1 MKRTL
6 VALVTMTT
14 LAAGCASTRPPNQL
28 VDARVAYQQ
37 AMMNPAAP
45 LVTADLYEAR
55 RALDAAER
63 AYQDGDI
70 EKAKNLAYIAH
81 RRSIAVQAKAETARA
96 VESKRVALVELQ
108 QFREAQAVATQKE
121 LERAKGAL
129 TIAQQEAEAQRQARE
144 AAEEKVIRIEG
155 VQAERSDKGLVLTIS
170 GSVLFA
176 SGKSELLP
184 SAKERLKEVAKALED
199 DRRSLL
205 VVGHTDAQGSDEAN
219 EKLSE
224 ERANSVRA
232 YLVSEGIADD
242 RVRSEGMGESQP
254 IADNATPEGR
264 ANNRRVEIILEA
276 SPGSGHTEMPKREG
290 DAKKGKERS
299 QPPAARHEDK
309 KAAPKKQ
316 P

>member
-28 VDARVAYQQ
+28 LDARVAYQQ
-37 AMMNPAAP
+37 AMMSPAAP
-45 LVTADLYEAR
+45 LVTADLFEAR

-63 AYQDGDI
+63 AFQRGDV
-70 EKAKNLAYIAH
+70 EEAKNLAYIAH
-81 RRSIAVQAKAETARA
+81 RKSIAVQAKAETARA
-96 VESKRVALVELQ
+96 VESKRVAIAEFQ
-108 QFREAQAVATQKE
+108 QFREAQAALTREE

-129 TIAQQEAEAQRQARE
+129 TIAQQEAEAQRQARQ

-155 VQAERSDKGLVLTIS
+155 VQAQRSDKGLILTIS

-176 SGKSELLP
+176 SGKNELLP
-184 SAKERLKEVAKALED
+184 AAKERLKEVAEALKD
-199 DRRSLL
+199 DPRSLL

-224 ERANSVRA
+224 ARADAVRT
-232 YLVSEGIADD
+232 YLVTEGIADE
-242 RVRSEGMGESQP
+242 RIRSEGMGESQP
-254 IADNATPEGR
+254 VADNATSEGR

-276 SPGSGHTEMPKREG
+276 SPGSGHTETPKRED
-290 DAKKGKERS
+290 DAKKKGKGEGKPGPR
-299 QPPAARHEDK
+299 PRR
-309 KAAPKKQ
+309 
-316 P
+316 

>member
-1 MKRTL
+1 M
-6 VALVTMTT
+6 
-14 LAAGCASTRPPNQL
+14 
-28 VDARVAYQQ
+28 
-37 AMMNPAAP
+37 
-45 LVTADLYEAR
+45 
-55 RALDAAER
+55 
-63 AYQDGDI
+63 

-184 SAKERLKEVAKALED
+184 SAKERLKEVAKALEA

-232 YLVSEGIADD
+232 YLVTEGIADD
-242 RVRSEGMGESQP
+242 RVRSEGLGESQP

-276 SPGSGHTEMPKREG
+276 SPGSGHTATPKREG

-299 QPPAARHEDK
+299 QPPAGRHEDK
-309 KAAPKKQ
+309 KAP
-316 P
+316 